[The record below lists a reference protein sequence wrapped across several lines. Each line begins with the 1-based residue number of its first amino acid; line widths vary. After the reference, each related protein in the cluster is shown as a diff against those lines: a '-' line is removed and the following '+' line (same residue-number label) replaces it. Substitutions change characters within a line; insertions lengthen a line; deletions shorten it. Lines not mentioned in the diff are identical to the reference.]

1 MISTLGIGKV
11 EAKFDSRKVPALVKE
26 LATTNKKLA
35 NFVPTWSDSRHQ
47 RVHETLFKEGGGER
61 ES

>member
-1 MISTLGIGKV
+1 V